1 MKPEENL
8 LHQMTQE
15 VIDAIF
21 GNRMQEAKTKWE
33 NTWFYLQELVDYCTT
48 DEDLVQLKKYD
59 VLLSQLK
66 QKIR

>member
-15 VIDAIF
+15 VIDAIV